1 MCHESQRGVGIRA
14 SLVFPR
20 DRGRL
25 GERSDAAGT
34 GQKPAPCSVS
44 PSNVAASA
52 SQDRSGCASSAA
64 SASQDHTDGRRS
76 AGAGQ
81 DDTNCCR
88 TTGAGQDDTNCCRT
102 SGAGQDD
109 TNCCRTA
116 RTSQNDTGCG
126 RTARAG
132 SADACRASSA
142 TRAGKDG
149 PAGHGS
155 IGANEGSSV
164 ARQDR
169 AYAPR
174 LRRFQPSHF
183 VSDDAVSREGG

>member
-1 MCHESQRGVGIRA
+1 MCHESQREVGIRA

-81 DDTNCCR
+81 DDTNCGR
-88 TTGAGQDDTNCCRT
+88 TTGAGQDDTNC
-102 SGAGQDD
+102 G
-109 TNCCRTA
+109 RTA